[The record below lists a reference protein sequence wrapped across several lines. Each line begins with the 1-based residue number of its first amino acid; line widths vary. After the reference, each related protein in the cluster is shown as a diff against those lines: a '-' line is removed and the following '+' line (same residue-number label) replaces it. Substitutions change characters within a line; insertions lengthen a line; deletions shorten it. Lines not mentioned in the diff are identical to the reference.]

1 MKLYHEFCL
10 KAELR
15 RKRPLEIRY
24 KRMNSLRKLENE
36 EDEVFER

>member
-1 MKLYHEFCL
+1 L

-24 KRMNSLRKLENE
+24 KRMNSFRKLEKNE
-36 EDEVFER
+36 EDEFF